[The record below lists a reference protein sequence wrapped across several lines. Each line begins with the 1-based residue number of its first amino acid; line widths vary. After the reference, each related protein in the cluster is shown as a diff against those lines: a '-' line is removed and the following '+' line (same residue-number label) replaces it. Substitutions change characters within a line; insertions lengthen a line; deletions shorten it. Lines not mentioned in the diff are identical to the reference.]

1 MVEPKVA
8 CWVIDH
14 PAHAQALL
22 PFIKEGSTNDL
33 IVATIRPDVKHLIEQ
48 SEGIMPRRE
57 IVWVERPA
65 GPSVG
70 KISRILIARRRL
82 KLVERIFRKR
92 QSTEREIEQVIAI
105 AAPLELMA
113 AKRLGV
119 KKRLYISDNEIDHIS
134 HRLALRS
141 ANQILVPESWN
152 QELDGDFLLKSKK
165 AKKAVH
171 RFPGNKSHVYL
182 RPATIDFS
190 NDSGKRIL
198 VRRLIGGGVHDS
210 EMITLGEIKLDCTID
225 EHTEGDMI
233 EQPWSLPNSTL
244 NYHGVITQSVS
255 LATES
260 ASLGVPTLLVS
271 KAKRGILTN
280 LVELGSLTII
290 QESDNQNSRIA
301 EWLENLGDFTINEW
315 PDALNTWRKIIQH

>member
-1 MVEPKVA
+1 MVEPKVS

-33 IVATIRPDVKHLIEQ
+33 IVATIRPDVKHLIAE

-57 IVWVERPA
+57 IIWVERPA

-70 KISRILIARRRL
+70 KIGKVLIARRRI
-82 KLVERIFRKR
+82 KQIERALRGR

-105 AAPLELMA
+105 AAPLELIA
-113 AKRLGV
+113 AKRAGV

-152 QELDGDFLLKSKK
+152 QELDGGFLLKVNK
-165 AKKAVH
+165 ANKSVH

-182 RPATIDFS
+182 RPATIATS

-210 EMITLGEIKLDCTID
+210 EMISLGKINLDCTID

-233 EQPWSLPNSTL
+233 EQPWSLPNNTL

-271 KAKRGILTN
+271 KAKRGVFTS
-280 LVELGSLTII
+280 LVELGVLTTI
-290 QESDNQNSRIA
+290 QESNDQNGRFI
-301 EWLENLGDFTINEW
+301 EWLENLENFMISEW
-315 PDALNTWRKIIQH
+315 PDALNTWRDVIQN